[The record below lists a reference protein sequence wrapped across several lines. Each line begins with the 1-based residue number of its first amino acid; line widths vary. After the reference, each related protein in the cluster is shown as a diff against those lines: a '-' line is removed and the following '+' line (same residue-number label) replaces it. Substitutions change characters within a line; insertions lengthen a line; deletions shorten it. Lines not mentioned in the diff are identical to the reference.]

1 MSHLRIRPIALA
13 IATIGTPGLLT
24 TSAARAETLSDV
36 VVSANRSGQRSF
48 DAPASVQGVTSDT
61 IREAGAQVNLSE
73 SLNRVP
79 GVVVLNRQNFAQDLQ
94 LSIRGFGARSTFG
107 IRGVRLIVDGI
118 PATMPDGQGQASTIN
133 LSSAAR
139 IEVLRGPLAQLY
151 GNAAGGVV
159 QVFTQDGPSVPFG
172 SLSYSAGSYDARRAG
187 LQVGGQAGSVN
198 YMADYSDF
206 STNGY
211 RDHSETVRRQFN
223 TKWRFDV
230 SEATKVTLVA
240 NAFDQPT
247 SLDPLGLTRAQFQAD
262 PRQAAAIAFTQDT
275 RKAVSQ
281 NQLGAVL
288 EHAFDANNRITGR
301 LYSGH
306 RDLFNKLSVP
316 LAAQLP
322 ATSAG
327 GIVDLDRDYSG
338 IGLQYGNRM
347 QLAQG
352 MLSTVVGFDYDRM
365 KDRRRGY
372 IDNAGVQGALKRDE
386 DDIVSNTDFY
396 AQSTWLI
403 NPGWSVTGGVRSS
416 SVKFRTNDFFIAPG
430 NPDDSGS
437 ATYRATNPVVGV
449 TRHVNEDLN
458 IYANWGRGFET
469 PSFTEL
475 AYRTGASGLNFGLQA
490 SRSHH
495 AEVGAKMRLTENHRL
510 DVAIFSVGTSNE
522 LVVDTNNG
530 GRTTYRNAGRT
541 ERNGIE
547 LAYSGRWSDSITA
560 HLALTALDA
569 TFKDSFTGGA
579 GAVASGNR
587 LPGVPNQLVFGEIA
601 WRPKL
606 AGALAGFNAGI
617 EMVHSG
623 KLFVSDINSD
633 STDAYT
639 IFNLRAG
646 LEQRMGNWRLREFA
660 RIDNVANH
668 SYVGSVIVNDANQ
681 RFFEPAPGRTWLVGL
696 SASYDFN

>member
-13 IATIGTPGLLT
+13 IAAIGTQSLLT

-288 EHAFDANNRITGR
+288 EHAFDANNKITGR